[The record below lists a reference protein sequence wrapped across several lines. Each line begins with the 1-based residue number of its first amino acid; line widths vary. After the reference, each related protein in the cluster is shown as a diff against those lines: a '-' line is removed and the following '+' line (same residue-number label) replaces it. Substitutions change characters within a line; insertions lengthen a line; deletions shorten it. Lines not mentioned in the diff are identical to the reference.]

1 MTYHSQCPSLNIIM
15 STVLNN
21 DDAIITCYASYVVC
35 LTQYSIVWE
44 LYLSIQ
50 FDTFSDGDGVF
61 RSEI

>member
-1 MTYHSQCPSLNIIM
+1 M

>member
-1 MTYHSQCPSLNIIM
+1 MHPILFM

-35 LTQYSIVWE
+35 LTQYNILWE

-50 FDTFSDGDGVF
+50 LDPFSDGDGVF